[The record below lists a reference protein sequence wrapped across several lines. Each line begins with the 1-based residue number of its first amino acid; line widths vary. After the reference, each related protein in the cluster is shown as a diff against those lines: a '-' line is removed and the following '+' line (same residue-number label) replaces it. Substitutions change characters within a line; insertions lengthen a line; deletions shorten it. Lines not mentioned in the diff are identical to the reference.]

1 MNTKTQVKKVEEV
14 VKNVTP
20 LKVVETEK
28 PTAEVKKDADT
39 VASKMNEQ
47 DEVMSFLN
55 PSAETRLK
63 KLEQFN
69 VLGAKF
75 KLLKAMEDDLTKFIL
90 SSDGSK
96 EKIELSNNSGFKF
109 NVSNTQTI
117 EKVLILVKLELS
129 GFIDKADKE
138 IKEFI
143 I

>member
-14 VKNVTP
+14 VKKDAT
-20 LKVVETEK
+20 LKVVETPKTTEK
-28 PTAEVKKDADT
+28 EKNEVDA
-39 VASKMNEQ
+39 VASKMNDQE
-47 DEVMSFLN
+47 ETLNFLN

-75 KLLKAMEDDLTKFIL
+75 KMLKAMEDDLTKFIL

-117 EKVLILVKLELS
+117 EKVLILIKLELS